1 MKISPESVKYYASLV
16 NFYSVFRLQ
25 QLDEKLVFIYLLC
38 FVLDFIDSPAL
49 RSNVQRALSRGEN
62 YHQLRR
68 AVSCAN
74 FGKLRFKTE
83 HEQQIWS
90 DCSRLITN

>member
-1 MKISPESVKYYASLV
+1 MPTFAIPFPPSIFPVKQSYIGSFPATTCIS
-16 NFYSVFRLQ
+16 
-25 QLDEKLVFIYLLC
+25 LLTTL
-38 FVLDFIDSPAL
+38 FHIILDFIDSPAL

-68 AVSCAN
+68 AVSYAN

-90 DCSRLITN
+90 ECSRLITN